1 MSVVVIGASS
11 GPGRLLFDEL
21 RASNIEVIG
30 IARSAKGI
38 KNSDRGKFIR
48 MDAMDTDGLLKI
60 LPPET
65 CLIHCSRPEILT
77 ALLQRNLMVQR
88 LIVLGSTRI
97 YTRFPDDKC
106 KRLAAMSHEL
116 SMSDLKVTLLHP
128 TMIVGA
134 PGLNNIERIVNVARV
149 SPIIPLPGDGAS
161 TIQPVEA
168 ADVVQAVL
176 ACMSNSDT
184 IGKTIVLAG
193 HGAITYRQLI
203 EICVDAAGLKCK
215 VVNLPYPLVWLLS
228 ILTPLAPGIPTI
240 GSDEV
245 QRLLE
250 DKDFDIEDMLNL
262 LGVKPK
268 TVEVGIRS
276 AIENALK
283 KSHNKS
289 HG

>member
-1 MSVVVIGASS
+1 
-11 GPGRLLFDEL
+11 
-21 RASNIEVIG
+21 
-30 IARSAKGI
+30 
-38 KNSDRGKFIR
+38 
-48 MDAMDTDGLLKI
+48 
-60 LPPET
+60 
-65 CLIHCSRPEILT
+65 
-77 ALLQRNLMVQR
+77 
-88 LIVLGSTRI
+88 
-97 YTRFPDDKC
+97 
-106 KRLAAMSHEL
+106 
-116 SMSDLKVTLLHP
+116 MSDLKVTLLHP

-168 ADVVQAVL
+168 ADVVQAVI
-176 ACMSNSDT
+176 ACMNNSDT

-203 EICVDAAGLKCK
+203 EICVDAAGLNCK

-240 GSDEV
+240 GRDEV

-250 DKDFDIEDMLNL
+250 DKDFDIEDMLKL

-289 HG
+289 NG